1 MGRSAPRSGA
11 RLAKR
16 KTGATRS
23 ASPVAIPAADSSAQ
37 SPAPAALS
45 DTTTEKILPAHV
57 PLPPP
62 LPDAP
67 WMAADAAVVGTA
79 HLRTS
84 PPKPCQDA
92 ALADSGK
99 RALAILADGAGSAAV
114 SHIGA
119 TAVVAGVRRLCRTL
133 EGDLATA
140 LDLEVVTPGLAETVA
155 RRIVAHAKGLL
166 DDLAELHL
174 RGPEDFRCTLL
185 LWLSG
190 RQRALWLKVGD
201 GALIAEADGQC
212 RCIGPAGKGEFANQT
227 CFIGPRLEKS
237 QWAWGEI
244 DAVRLSGLAA
254 MSDGA
259 AERLVAGDASRV
271 SPAMGKLLRGVAQ
284 VKVGRREV
292 FGLLAEADFW
302 KGTSGDDKS
311 LAMIAR
317 SVAIDKEARDSQACL
332 NPADT
337 VRCND

>member
-1 MGRSAPRSGA
+1 MGRTAPRSGA

-16 KTGATRS
+16 TAGAARS
-23 ASPVAIPAADSSAQ
+23 VHPVAPAIPSAAQ
-37 SPAPAALS
+37 GLVVAALP
-45 DTTTEKILPAHV
+45 DTKAEEIYPAQV
-57 PLPPP
+57 PQPPM
-62 LPDAP
+62 LPDAI

-114 SHIGA
+114 SHVGA
-119 TAVVAGVRRLCRTL
+119 AAVVVGVRRLCRTL

-140 LDLEVVTPGLAETVA
+140 LDLEVVTPDLAETVA

-166 DDLAELHL
+166 DDLAEIHL

-185 LWLSG
+185 VWLSG
-190 RQRALWLKVGD
+190 RRRALWLKVGD
-201 GALIAEADGQC
+201 GALVAEADGEC

-227 CFIGPRLEKS
+227 CFIGPRLEES

-244 DAVRLSGLAA
+244 DAIKLSGLVA

-271 SPAMGKLLRGVAQ
+271 SPAIGKLLRGATEGQ
-284 VKVGRREV
+284 VGRREV

-311 LAMIAR
+311 LALIAR
-317 SVAIDKEARDSQACL
+317 NVASDKETGDCQACL